1 MHSEYAQ
8 RYGELYGKHWWW
20 RAREEYLVSVLR
32 RHLPEH
38 RPRRILDVGCGSG
51 LFFGRLS
58 EFGGVYGIEADSTLK
73 TGRSEI
79 DERIHWGTIDSFQ
92 PESAFD
98 AVLML
103 DVLEHLADPLPPL
116 RRALDLVG
124 QPGVLIATV
133 PAFPL
138 LWTSHDVLNEH
149 FRRYTKRTFGELL
162 REAGWRVEA
171 LSYFFH
177 WTFPAKLA
185 VRVAESLG
193 PGRRATPEPPRIP
206 PPPLNRALY
215 LMSRLEQNWLDS
227 WRLPFG
233 SSLLAVASSGRP

>member
-8 RYGELYGKHWWW
+8 SYSELYGRHWWW

-32 RHLPEH
+32 RHLPEY
-38 RPRRILDVGCGSG
+38 RPCRILDVGCGAG
-51 LFFGRLS
+51 LFFRRLA
-58 EFGGVYGIEADSTLK
+58 EFGSVHGIETDATLK
-73 TGRSEI
+73 TGVPEI
-79 DERIHWGTIDSFQ
+79 DDRIHWGTVESFR
-92 PESAFD
+92 PESSFD

-103 DVLEHLADPLPPL
+103 DVLEHLADPVPPL

-124 QPGVLIATV
+124 NRGVLVATV

-149 FRRYTKRTFGELL
+149 VRRYTKRTFGELL
-162 REAGWRVEA
+162 RQAGWRVDA
-171 LSYFFH
+171 LHYFFH

-185 VRVAESLG
+185 VRVAESVG
-193 PGRRATPEPPRIP
+193 FGRSETPALPRIP
-206 PPPLNRALY
+206 PRPLNRVLY
-215 LMSRLEQNWLDS
+215 RLSRFEQRHLGS

-233 SSLLAVASSGRP
+233 SSLLAVASRRA

>member
-1 MHSEYAQ
+1 M
-8 RYGELYGKHWWW
+8 
-20 RAREEYLVSVLR
+20 SVLR
-32 RHLPEH
+32 HHLPDY
-38 RPRRILDVGCGSG
+38 RPCRILDVGCGAG

-58 EFGGVYGIEADSTLK
+58 EFGTVYGIEADSTLR
-73 TGRSEI
+73 TGLSEI
-79 DERIHWGTIDSFQ
+79 DDRIHWGTVDSFRA
-92 PESAFD
+92 ESSFD

-116 RRALDLVG
+116 RQALDLVE
-124 QPGVLIATV
+124 QRGVLVATV

-149 FRRYTKRTFGELL
+149 CRRYTKRTFGELL
-162 REAGWRVEA
+162 REAGWRVDA
-171 LSYFFH
+171 LNYFFH

-193 PGRRATPEPPRIP
+193 PGRRTTPELPRIP
-206 PPPLNRALY
+206 PPRLNRALY
-215 LMSRLEQNWLDS
+215 LMSRFEQNYLDS

-233 SSLLAVASSGRP
+233 SSLLAVASRGSP